1 MFSREMLDQ
10 AAHVLDLAKAKDI
23 RIVTAETCTAGL
35 VSSCLTSV
43 PGASRIFERGFIL
56 YHDLAKSTGLGV
68 PEAISK
74 RHGAVSAEVT
84 KGLAEGALSHSTAGV
99 AVAVTGYAGPGGGNG
114 RKSCWHRLC
123 GFIAERLRN
132 VGRTTCF
139 PGRPRYCADEG
150 GGRGPFCPRTPAPLA
165 ASLKYD
171 SDVVALSKISSM
183 RTGCA
188 FIMAHDHLSL
198 GEPWSEASRAKP
210 RKSLL

>member
-1 MFSREMLDQ
+1 MFSREMLEQ

-68 PEAISK
+68 AEAISK

-99 AVAVTGYAGPGGGNG
+99 AVAVTGYAGPGGGNEKNPVG
-114 RKSCWHRLC
+114 TVYVASSRKGSETLV
-123 GFIAERLRN
+123 ERHVFSGDRDT
-132 VGRTTCF
+132 VRMK
-139 PGRPRYCADEG
+139 AV
-150 GGRGPFCPRTPAPLA
+150 A
-165 ASLKYD
+165 A
-171 SDVVALSKISSM
+171 ALSVLA
-183 RTGCA
+183 R
-188 FIMAHDHLSL
+188 
-198 GEPWSEASRAKP
+198 R
-210 RKSLL
+210 LL